1 MITKMMTLA
10 SIALLLTALLWQ
22 PSAAYELGL
31 HVMVFVTALAVM
43 VQAYRMD
50 KVRWSF
56 AYAVIAALFNPITS
70 PQFSVAV
77 FLLLQAIC
85 IGLFAV
91 SLYVL
96 RTQSSLAADSIS
108 DRVENLSRL

>member
-1 MITKMMTLA
+1 MITKMMTLV

-22 PSAAYELGL
+22 PPAVYAQAL
-31 HVMVFVTALAVM
+31 HVMVFVTALVVM

-56 AYAVIAALFNPITS
+56 AFALIAALFNPITS

-77 FLLLQAIC
+77 FLLLETIS

-96 RTQSSLAADSIS
+96 RTQSPLAVDQ
-108 DRVENLSRL
+108 

>member
-1 MITKMMTLA
+1 MITKMMTLV
-10 SIALLLTALLWQ
+10 SIALLLAAVFWR
-22 PSAAYELGL
+22 PSTGYEVGL
-31 HVMVFVTALAVM
+31 HVMVFVTALVVM

-56 AYAVIAALFNPITS
+56 AFALIAALFNPITS

-77 FLLLQAIC
+77 FLLLEAIS

-96 RTQSSLAADSIS
+96 RTQSLAVDQ
-108 DRVENLSRL
+108 